1 MSPINL
7 SQQRRFDMNAVVK
20 RAMACLTLMMTLPAF
35 AAAQS
40 NRTPAQP
47 AKTNAA
53 PTARHDLDG
62 VWAVKVATTVP
73 RTGFECCLVD
83 PRLRPPMTAW
93 GQARF
98 DAAVPSSKSPGPE
111 GDRVVPGKEND
122 PALSCFPDGIPK
134 ILTSPEPFEIITV
147 PGRVLMFFE
156 KDHGWRQ
163 IWTDGRKLSDDPPE
177 LRFDGYSVGR
187 WEADT
192 FVVESNGFN
201 DKLWLTYYGD
211 PHSEAMHLTE
221 RYQRTDKDTL
231 SIAVTVDDPKAYT
244 SPWVGKPIRYSL
256 RPRVEIGEWY
266 CTLED
271 ENRFNEKVR
280 FPTFVPGETNK

>member
-1 MSPINL
+1 MK
-7 SQQRRFDMNAVVK
+7 AVVN
-20 RAMACLTLMMTLPAF
+20 RAVASLMLVMTIPVLP
-35 AAAQS
+35 AAQS
-40 NRTPAQP
+40 RRTLPPAT
-47 AKTNAA
+47 KTTAA
-53 PTARHDLDG
+53 TAPRHDLDG
-62 VWAVKVATTVP
+62 VWAVKIATTAP

-122 PALSCFPDGIPK
+122 PALSCLPDGIPK
-134 ILTSPEPFEIITV
+134 ILTSPEPFEIVSV

-187 WEADT
+187 WEGQT

-201 DKLWLTYYGD
+201 DKLWLNYYGD

-221 RYQRTDKDTL
+221 RYQRLDNETL
-231 SIAVTVDDPKAYT
+231 SIAVTIDDPKAYT
-244 SPWVGKPIRYSL
+244 KPWVGKPIRYSL

-280 FPTFVPGETNK
+280 FPTFVPGETKQ

>member
-1 MSPINL
+1 
-7 SQQRRFDMNAVVK
+7 MNVVAN
-20 RAMACLTLMMTLPAF
+20 RAIVSLTLVLAMASLTP
-35 AAAQS
+35 AQS

-47 AKTNAA
+47 PRASTA
-53 PTARHDLDG
+53 PAARHDLDG
-62 VWAVKVATTVP
+62 VWAVKVATTTP
-73 RTGFECCLVD
+73 RTSFECCLVD

-134 ILTSPEPFEIITV
+134 ILTSPEPFEIISV
-147 PGRVLMFFE
+147 PGRVMMFFE

-187 WEADT
+187 WEGDT

-201 DKLWLTYYGD
+201 DRLWLTYYGD
-211 PHSEAMHLTE
+211 PHSEALRLTE
-221 RYQRTDKDTL
+221 RYQRLDEDTL

-244 SPWVGKPIRYSL
+244 KPWVGKPIRYSL

-266 CTLED
+266 CTIED

-280 FPTFVPGETNK
+280 FPTFVTDDGKNNDGKSNDGKK

>member
-1 MSPINL
+1 MKP
-7 SQQRRFDMNAVVK
+7 VVN
-20 RAMACLTLMMTLPAF
+20 RALASLTLAMTLPVMMT
-35 AAAQS
+35 AQS
-40 NRTPAQP
+40 SRPPAQP

-53 PTARHDLDG
+53 PALRHDLDG
-62 VWAVKVATTVP
+62 VWAVKVATTSP

-122 PALSCFPDGIPK
+122 PALSCLPDGIPK
-134 ILTSPEPFEIITV
+134 ILTSPEPFEIISV

-187 WEADT
+187 WDGQT

-201 DKLWLTYYGD
+201 DKLWLNYYGD
-211 PHSEAMHLTE
+211 PHSEALHLTE
-221 RYQRTDKDTL
+221 RYQRLDDQTL

-244 SPWVGKPIRYSL
+244 KPWVGKPIRYSL

-280 FPTFVPGETNK
+280 FPTFVPSGETKQ